1 MALDPTLTSRD
12 YLYGRLLAVAE
23 NIERTALDL
32 AEEKRNTNAERLM
45 QKFVTNPYAVWLQI
59 EPSLLRPYID
69 RLSQSPK
76 GWPRVFVE
84 ERRNEITEITNLF
97 QRDDYCMIKAL
108 SGEFLLGYHA
118 QKMKY
123 RIELLERFE
132 KNKAKKAVQQ
142 QPN

>member
-32 AEEKRNTNAERLM
+32 DEEKRSTNAERLM
-45 QKFVTNPYAVWLQI
+45 QKFVTNPYAVWPQI
-59 EPSLLRPYID
+59 EVLLHPYIG
-69 RLSQSPK
+69 RLDKSLK
-76 GWPRVFVE
+76 EWPRLFAK

-97 QRDDYCMIKAL
+97 ERDDYCMIKAL

-132 KNKAKKAVQQ
+132 KNKAKKVVQQ